1 LPQNKVPDG
10 RWDARRGVRSGNA
23 EGRGGWARMMRIATL
38 YGTGEGQTA
47 VISERMMQSMRDLG
61 HEAEAMDVRNLPG
74 ALDDYDGVIVGA
86 SIHMGEH
93 DRHITDFVRRHRE
106 ALEQAPSAFCSV
118 SLTARDRTE
127 KAS

>member
-1 LPQNKVPDG
+1 
-10 RWDARRGVRSGNA
+10 
-23 EGRGGWARMMRIATL
+23 MMRIATL

-47 VISERMMQSMRDLG
+47 MISERMTQRMRELG
-61 HEAEAMDVRNLPG
+61 HEAEAVDVRNLPG
-74 ALDDYDGVIVGA
+74 DLDDYDGVIVGA

-93 DRHITDFVRRHRE
+93 DKHIRDFVRRHRE
-106 ALEQAPSAFCSV
+106 VLERAPSAFFSV